1 MDILNAVYETMIDD
15 IIKDFNTNEYEEV
28 QEAYRDYLN
37 FSYQNSLKLSNDK
50 EKLKKFFI
58 KLEKQ
63 KWENKDKILKQALL
77 LNDENYDELLK
88 LSNMALEYAKL
99 KYRGKEN
106 EIPINQE
113 QALDYIEMMNKYS
126 ENVRDYN
133 KERTILQLSEATLDF
148 EYAVNLNSNM
158 SLRMGRFR

>member
-58 KLEKQ
+58 KL
-63 KWENKDKILKQALL
+63 
-77 LNDENYDELLK
+77 
-88 LSNMALEYAKL
+88 
-99 KYRGKEN
+99 
-106 EIPINQE
+106 
-113 QALDYIEMMNKYS
+113 
-126 ENVRDYN
+126 
-133 KERTILQLSEATLDF
+133 
-148 EYAVNLNSNM
+148 
-158 SLRMGRFR
+158 